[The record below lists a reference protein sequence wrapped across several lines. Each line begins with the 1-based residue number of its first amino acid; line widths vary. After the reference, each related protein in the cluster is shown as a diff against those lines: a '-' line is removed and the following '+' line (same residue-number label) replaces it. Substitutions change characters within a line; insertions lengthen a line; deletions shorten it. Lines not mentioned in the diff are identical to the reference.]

1 MQELY
6 GYRWSVEH
14 SPNILAYSNNCSIT
28 TKIKGNLIFPI
39 PSLLPLREGKEL
51 GGDLKRETM
60 NIPDLCHS
68 PTCHMHSTVVDQYI
82 YILSS
87 LSSIC
92 MYTVMLL
99 LTVLEIGVSCT
110 HVQLIIWDNKLNDLQ
125 DSQLAL
131 FYFLQEEC
139 MTANEIELKSL
150 KESLQDTQ
158 PVGAIVNCCRTL
170 DQVTLWVNCRFNRR
184 HKIISDLYSVHC
196 TWLYTFNSKKYIKS
210 NFVQ

>member
-14 SPNILAYSNNCSIT
+14 SPNILAYSNNRSIT

-39 PSLLPLREGKEL
+39 PSLLPVREGKEL

-60 NIPDLCHS
+60 NI
-68 PTCHMHSTVVDQYI
+68 STVGVDQYI

-87 LSSIC
+87 LSNIC

-110 HVQLIIWDNKLNDLQ
+110 HVQLTIWDNKLNNL
-125 DSQLAL
+125 
-131 FYFLQEEC
+131 
-139 MTANEIELKSL
+139 
-150 KESLQDTQ
+150 
-158 PVGAIVNCCRTL
+158 
-170 DQVTLWVNCRFNRR
+170 
-184 HKIISDLYSVHC
+184 
-196 TWLYTFNSKKYIKS
+196 
-210 NFVQ
+210 